1 MSEANLER
9 SGTRAVPGFPAAVVR
24 RLLNWLAWLVLL
36 ATAVMVWQAA
46 AR

>member
-9 SGTRAVPGFPAAVVR
+9 SGTGAVPGFPATAAR

-36 ATAVMVWQAA
+36 ATAVVVWQAA